1 MPILLG
7 ALIGGLIGFLL
18 RPAVPIIGQLPFEHV
33 ITAGANLSGLDVLM
47 KGYAQTSFN
56 YLLVGVL
63 VGGFTSWLVWRQT
76 AKKT

>member
-1 MPILLG
+1 VPILLG
-7 ALIGGLIGFLL
+7 L
-18 RPAVPIIGQLPFEHV
+18 RPSVPIIGQLPFEHV

-56 YLLVGVL
+56 YLLVGLL
-63 VGGFTSWLVWRQT
+63 VGACAGWVVQRQT